1 MAGRGTRAQSTPSA
15 SVIHI
20 KGIDVDPAAVLSA
33 NNANDDVA
41 PATELLRLLYERYP
55 TIEKTSAKKDRDV
68 IMQALSDG
76 KWLKGIDSLPT
87 KVTEWFY
94 GERKSGLAGN

>member
-1 MAGRGTRAQSTPSA
+1 
-15 SVIHI
+15 VIHV
-20 KGIDVDPAAVLSA
+20 KGLNVGPVAVLRA

-55 TIEKTSAKKDRDV
+55 AIEKTSAKKDKDA